1 MRYDKDMRYD
11 NDLLDDLMREVAVDV
26 EAGDLANH
34 SSEWLLRWLASDLR
48 LGMSGQERTRDEQES
63 SVFAHRISARIAA
76 RRAAR
81 KFPVRELRQ
90 RPARNPEII
99 RDSLSQSA
107 REGCAALL
115 DLAVAAGTGRELW
128 DESTDAWLELPDD
141 IPPSERYVALRVAG
155 DSMSPVL
162 EPRDVILLK
171 LGPDVAVDE
180 LVVAQ
185 IPDQGYV
192 VKYVS
197 AVKDDLIELTSFNP
211 DYGTLSIPRYNHAI
225 AGTVLARFRRTQ

>member
-1 MRYDKDMRYD
+1 MKHDEDLRYDRHLMD
-11 NDLLDDLMREVAVDV
+11 NLMREVAVDV
-26 EAGDLANH
+26 ETGEVAALP
-34 SSEWLLRWLASDLR
+34 SEWLLRWLANDLR
-48 LGMSGQERTRDEQES
+48 RGMSGQDRARDEKDS
-63 SVFAHRISARIAA
+63 AAFARRISTRIAV
-76 RRAAR
+76 RRAVR

-90 RPARNPEII
+90 RSASNAGIV

-115 DLAVAAGTGRELW
+115 DLAVAAGAGRELW
-128 DESTDAWLELPDD
+128 DESTDAWLELPSD

-185 IPDQGYV
+185 VPDQGYV

-197 AVKDDLIELTSFNP
+197 AVRDNLIELKSFNP
-211 DYGTLSIPRYNHAI
+211 DYATLSIPRNNHAI
-225 AGTVLARFRRTQ
+225 AGTVLARFRHV